1 MVPPP
6 AVLLSMMA
14 PLMAFASVFE
24 PPRVSRREAVILLLA
39 VTLKA
44 AFVKTRGLLP
54 FAELLRIIAPPVA
67 VIVVAPIV
75 TWRLLLAAPA
85 RKFRVPSALAF
96 PILSVPFAPKALFV
110 PISAIPVALLTMSAP

>member
-1 MVPPP
+1 MNDTIPRPHLFMQSEESR
-6 AVLLSMMA
+6 AISNYFHNKLRGSGSCISA
-14 PLMAFASVFE
+14 P
-24 PPRVSRREAVILLLA
+24 REQQPEQQ
-39 VTLKA
+39 
-44 AFVKTRGLLP
+44 RN
-54 FAELLRIIAPPVA
+54 IIAPPVA